1 VQRESSRLE
10 ALSAAL
16 GQERDDVRAQLA
28 LERGLL
34 EDIRRGRHEER
45 SRLLSEVTQ
54 VGRRCGR
61 GREGGA
67 QQSLQHR
74 PALAVVGVVGA
85 SVMPCA

>member
-1 VQRESSRLE
+1 MEAASAGSRQELEQERARLQRESSRLE

-54 VGRRCGR
+54 VGRRW
-61 GREGGA
+61 GGVRQGTA
-67 QQSLQHR
+67 
-74 PALAVVGVVGA
+74 A
-85 SVMPCA
+85 